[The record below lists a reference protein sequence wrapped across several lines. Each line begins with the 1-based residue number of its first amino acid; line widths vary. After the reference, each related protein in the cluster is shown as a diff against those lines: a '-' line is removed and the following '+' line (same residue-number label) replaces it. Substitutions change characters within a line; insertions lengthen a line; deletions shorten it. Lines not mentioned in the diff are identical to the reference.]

1 MDEPKREPADIGNF
15 NQTTPAAPS
24 GGAAAKALQSFMGS
38 QNPLGVDGG
47 EPQEETALPDV
58 QSMSPEELEK
68 GLAEAVD
75 SVDQAPE
82 KTWEQQL
89 KELDITQEEAFK
101 IIDIMM
107 TKGHYEKTYPVTKK
121 VSVTF
126 RTRDFDAHER
136 TQKALEA
143 DSPQFYG
150 TVSMI
155 MSKYNL
161 AASLRRYGTRDF
173 KPNKQGQP
181 VEAFNFIAGL
191 SYMVFSLL
199 LQKLAKFDE
208 LVLTVMDEGA
218 LENF

>member
-1 MDEPKREPADIGNF
+1 MAGEPKESVDIGAF
-15 NQTTPAAPS
+15 DKKAPKP
-24 GGAAAKALQSFMGS
+24 GTALKALQDFMGG
-38 QNPLGVDGG
+38 QNPLGVGGG
-47 EPQEETALPDV
+47 EPQEEATLPDV
-58 QSMSPEELEK
+58 QNLPPEELEK
-68 GLAEAVD
+68 ELEAAVD
-75 SVDQAPE
+75 AVDQAPE
-82 KTWEQQL
+82 KTWEQRI
-89 KELDITQEEAFK
+89 KELGLSKEDAFK
-101 IIDIMM
+101 IIDEML
-107 TKGHYEKTYPVTKK
+107 TAGYYEKTYPLTKK

-126 RTRDFDAHER
+126 RTRDFRAHER

-143 DSPQFYG
+143 ESPQFMG

-161 AASLRRYGTRDF
+161 AASLRKFGQQEF
-173 KPNKQGQP
+173 KFNKDGQP
-181 VEAFNFIAGL
+181 AAAFDFISGL